1 MERCIREAHERYA
14 EEIPEGQELPEDGD
28 FEIRE
33 IDPENNDGDKIVFY
47 NRVHGNVVS
56 ALVQNMMTTTAWDEL
71 TLHKEKFSFKDLA
84 TGEWSIDGPCLV
96 KTLLMKIDPD
106 TMVGLESL
114 RKKLETAR
122 LHHFKNNVPEMLN
135 FMETTYKEIRNNG
148 KTHDSYLRHLLDALL
163 SGSNATFTAFIQR
176 IKDDIDGGFGTSKSM
191 TADQLIVTACQKYV
205 NMVEQKEWDKVDP
218 RDAQILALT
227 TMVQEMREQHSV
239 NAVSG
244 DRQKQNG
251 NNTSETQAS
260 NESVDANDKVDGLPR
275 WRITHT
281 GPTKRVDNFTWH
293 WCHHHVKEGKWNG
306 MYVRH
311 PETKHD
317 EWVEKYKNR
326 KEKKAVNVTENNND
340 GSKSEIASKESLSL
354 GMSSKLKE
362 VLCSDLMLSDTDV
375 ESIISKVSGN

>member
-1 MERCIREAHERYA
+1 
-14 EEIPEGQELPEDGD
+14 
-28 FEIRE
+28 
-33 IDPENNDGDKIVFY
+33 
-47 NRVHGNVVS
+47 
-56 ALVQNMMTTTAWDEL
+56 
-71 TLHKEKFSFKDLA
+71 
-84 TGEWSIDGPCLV
+84 
-96 KTLLMKIDPD
+96 
-106 TMVGLESL
+106 
-114 RKKLETAR
+114 
-122 LHHFKNNVPEMLN
+122 MLY

-148 KTHDSYLRHLLDALL
+148 KTRDSYLWHFLDAFL

-191 TADQLIVTACQKYV
+191 TADQLIVTARRKYV

-227 TMVQEMREQHSV
+227 TMVQEMREQRSV
-239 NAVSG
+239 NTVSS

-251 NNTSETQAS
+251 SNTSEAQAS
-260 NESVDANDKVDGLPR
+260 NESVDPNDKVDGLPR

-293 WCHHHVKEGKWNG
+293 WCRHQVKEWKWNG

-317 EWVEKYKNR
+317 EWVDKYKNR
-326 KEKKAVNVTENNND
+326 KEKKAVNATENNND

-375 ESIISKVSGN
+375 ESILSKVSGN